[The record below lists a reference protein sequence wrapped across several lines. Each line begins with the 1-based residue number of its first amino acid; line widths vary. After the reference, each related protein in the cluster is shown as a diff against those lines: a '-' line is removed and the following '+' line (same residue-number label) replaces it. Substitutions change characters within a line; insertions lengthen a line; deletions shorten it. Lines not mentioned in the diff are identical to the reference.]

1 MYTFANGDANM
12 PGITATGQ
20 LYSRNG
26 DFVGIVGVDYYLS
39 AIESFLTST
48 FNSSTVYITDKSGA
62 VHVHERASVALVP
75 ANAICLTSL
84 STTTQVT

>member
-62 VHVHERASVALVP
+62 VHIHERASVALTP
-75 ANAICLTSL
+75 ANATWL
-84 STTTQVT
+84 SATTQVT